1 MLPTFCSQHELEWC
15 WVQVVNAVVTRLMT
29 EVLLVWQTSVLRGA
43 QEVMNSFGTTCES
56 QGRLCVSHCQQQLR
70 GCGPTEACS
79 TMHAQHQGMH
89 LQGRDASDVQGPGL
103 ELSCRAS
110 ILSLTPRD
118 QGPFCWLEIGRSHA

>member
-56 QGRLCVSHCQQQLR
+56 QVQHNQDWGRTYVGPCQ
-70 GCGPTEACS
+70 
-79 TMHAQHQGMH
+79 
-89 LQGRDASDVQGPGL
+89 
-103 ELSCRAS
+103 
-110 ILSLTPRD
+110 
-118 QGPFCWLEIGRSHA
+118 